1 MSDFLSSSFAQSIK
15 ETAPAPKTLG
25 KRLLDAGVT
34 EEGAH
39 HFSEVIKNGG
49 DFVFDAEKEAHFPHR
64 NIAINALDLLLNAA
78 DGKTF
83 KSFILVS
90 LNNQICSENPSK
102 NTVTGKMPDGT
113 FAEQKAESGMRPYD
127 LSALTE
133 GRIRVKAECFGLKH
147 YQPGEENLAG
157 LADCIESSGASKLE
171 FTETDISP
179 FAEKLREGMTAGR
192 ITQLSVNHCVASE
205 DAIQKMASGI
215 KESSLTRLEM
225 QDIWNKDG
233 RAPLADIIEALPP
246 SVTYLNLDD
255 NQLRYED
262 DQKLLIKKLPDLK
275 ALRHLGLAY
284 NDILSGSLRQ
294 IAHALPAS
302 LETMSLKENA
312 DILDM
317 GTLTLIN
324 AMSTKNRLLHKTSM
338 FERNEYGYILTR
350 TGEETQQ
357 KMREA
362 EEANKVVYM
371 EKVQRDKAAEI
382 AYLQSGKT
390 VEEKLSEAQSPEEVK
405 GLIFEAY
412 AFGNVGDALKR
423 MQEVKATFTPEDLAK
438 ENKDGLRVIDILS
451 VTRKIPEL
459 MSDKL
464 IAGTKNL
471 TAAYEML
478 CDTDKK
484 LFDGKNGRPTF
495 LRLKNQIMAA
505 AVRQKIS
512 AAKDVRR

>member
-1 MSDFLSSSFAQSIK
+1 MSDFLSSLFSQKTK
-15 ETAPAPKTLG
+15 ETAPAPKTLQE
-25 KRLLDAGVT
+25 RLLDAGVT
-34 EEGAH
+34 EEGAR

-49 DFVFDAEKEAHFPHR
+49 DFVFDAEKEDHFPHR
-64 NIAINALDLLLNAA
+64 NIAIDALDLLLNAA

-90 LNNQICSENPSK
+90 LNNQICSGDPSK
-102 NTVTGKMPDGT
+102 AVFLKRMPDGR
-113 FAEQKAESGMRPYD
+113 FAEQKAEPGMRPYD

-133 GRIRVKAECFGLKH
+133 GRIRLKAECFGVENCPLEN
-147 YQPGEENLAG
+147 GETAG
-157 LADCIESSGASKLE
+157 LANFIETTGASKLE
-171 FTETDISP
+171 FRDMDISP

-192 ITQLSVNHCVASE
+192 ITQLSVNYCIVPE

-225 QDIWNKDG
+225 QYICNKEET
-233 RAPLADIIEALPP
+233 PINDIIEALPP
-246 SVTYLNLDD
+246 SVTYLNLDNNRLQYD
-255 NQLRYED
+255 GGLEI
-262 DQKLLIKKLPDLK
+262 LIEKLPDLK
-275 ALRHLGLAY
+275 ALRHLGLAN
-284 NDILSGSLRQ
+284 NDIQWNSLRR
-294 IAHALPAS
+294 IAYALPAS
-302 LETMSLKENA
+302 LETMSLKENG
-312 DILDM
+312 DITDR

-324 AMSTKNRLLHKTSM
+324 VMSTKNRLLHKTSM
-338 FERNEYGYILTR
+338 FERNKYGYILTK

-390 VEEKLSEAQSPEEVK
+390 VEEKLSEARTPEEVK

-478 CDTDKK
+478 CDTDKN

-495 LRLKNQIMAA
+495 LRLKNQMMAA